1 MGMMKGF
8 SMLILLLWVPY
19 YDILKLA
26 KITTLIT
33 CIIATTLFIAVISN
47 ELIEDVVYQYMSNN
61 NAMVIMSHRYFLG
74 VDIFGMYYRSLI
86 TFAFLISGTRSTMLL
101 PFALIGLAFYQG
113 ARNTKWI
120 KKLIYPM
127 LCVLACC
134 FLLLVYKLA
143 TEKGETSN
151 TIK

>member
-61 NAMVIMSHRYFLG
+61 NAMVIMSHRYF
-74 VDIFGMYYRSLI
+74 
-86 TFAFLISGTRSTMLL
+86 
-101 PFALIGLAFYQG
+101 
-113 ARNTKWI
+113 
-120 KKLIYPM
+120 
-127 LCVLACC
+127 
-134 FLLLVYKLA
+134 
-143 TEKGETSN
+143 
-151 TIK
+151 